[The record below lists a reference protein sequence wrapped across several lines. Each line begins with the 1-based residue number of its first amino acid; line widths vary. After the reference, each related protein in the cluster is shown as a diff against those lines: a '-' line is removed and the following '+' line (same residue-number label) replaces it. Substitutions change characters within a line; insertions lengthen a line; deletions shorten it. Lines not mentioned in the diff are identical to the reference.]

1 MTARERSTRCAA
13 AASVFVLV
21 LTGMATMG
29 VQFPLYASEAN
40 DEATLA
46 KPAENSVALP
56 ELGNTERIDKVLSI
70 EVSDQ
75 FVWDNKTSKIAA
87 QKSKDAW
94 QRIQQAPRIQVHTN
108 PIVENQKNKYL
119 EQVWAVERL
128 LGRATPYLGYI
139 VGRLEARGLP
149 VDLAL
154 LPAVESGFL
163 SEVQSEDSA
172 AGLWQIIP
180 ITARQIGLK
189 RTRWFDGRTD
199 LRQST
204 RAALDYLSF
213 LNAEFDGNWEHTL
226 AAYNAGPARL
236 KSAIKRNR
244 EADLPTDF
252 WSLKL
257 PKETKNYLPRFIALV
272 DLLRR
277 TPASPFELPK
287 VSIEPGFTEV
297 DAKTRISLDIAS
309 DMAGLKLRTLQRLN
323 SGLIHDVTPP
333 KGPHTLLVPTS
344 VASLLEEK
352 IKEKIAAGSTL
363 HTLPKTHTVVAGET
377 LGGVAQQYGLS
388 QRDLKSINAL
398 SSSVIKIGQK
408 LAVVDRRGSS
418 SKKVVAAQRKV
429 AAKNIH
435 TPTANSESTKTS
447 IAYVIQPGDTLSE
460 IAQEFKVP
468 VQSIKLADGSRPNAK
483 RLIPGKRLLLP
494 TAGSKRTITPIF
506 NGIGVD

>member
-1 MTARERSTRCAA
+1 MLAVVVTVGAH
-13 AASVFVLV
+13 
-21 LTGMATMG
+21 
-29 VQFPLYASEAN
+29 FPLYADEVL
-40 DEATLA
+40 DEASVA
-46 KPAENSVALP
+46 NPAETSVELP
-56 ELGNTERIDKVLSI
+56 ALGNSERIDKVLSI
-70 EVSDQ
+70 EISDQ
-75 FVWDNKTSKIAA
+75 FVWHKNTSKIAA

-94 QRIQQAPRIQVHTN
+94 QRIKQAPRIQVHTN
-108 PIVENQKNKYL
+108 PVVEKQKKKYL
-119 EQVWAVERL
+119 EEVWAVERIL
-128 LGRATPYLGYI
+128 ARATPYLGYI
-139 VGRLEARGLP
+139 VERLEARGLP

-199 LRQST
+199 LRHST

-257 PKETKNYLPRFIALV
+257 PKETKAYLPRFIALV

-277 TPASPFELPK
+277 TPTSPFELPK
-287 VSIEPGFTEV
+287 VSIEPNFTEI
-297 DAKTRISLDIAS
+297 DAKNRISLDIAS
-309 DMAGLKLRTLQRLN
+309 EMAGLKIRTLQRLN

-333 KGPHTLLVPTS
+333 KGPHRLLVPAS

-352 IKEKIAAGSTL
+352 IKERIAAGSTL

-388 QRDLKSINAL
+388 QRELKSINSL
-398 SSSVIKIGQK
+398 SSTVIKIGQK
-408 LAVVDRRGSS
+408 LAVVDRRGPRE
-418 SKKVVAAQRKV
+418 KVVTTESNTI
-429 AAKNIH
+429 AKNIPAQ
-435 TPTANSESTKTS
+435 TTDGDSTNSS

-460 IAQEFKVP
+460 IAQKFKVP
-468 VQSIKLADGSRPNAK
+468 VQSIKLADGTRPNAK

-494 TAGSKRTITPIF
+494 TVGS
-506 NGIGVD
+506 